1 MRWIEKLGLNFTHYW
16 WLFQENR
23 DRGVSGTW
31 GRRVSLRNA
40 TDLRLPPPRNG
51 ETTRVHVLTGR
62 QCWQR
67 GLWMLASLFH
77 ACGKAWPVTFHDD
90 GTCDRTVQA
99 ELMAVAPFAQF
110 LSRSDADGRMEK
122 KLKAFPR
129 TLSLRRSCPLLL
141 RLLDTCILFEE
152 FNQLVLS
159 CNILFFLTPK
169 ELLWWDQD
177 GSPESLF
184 LANGANLSSD
194 LLSAIDRQ
202 LGIQPVRQLNVGVGA
217 LRSGFLDLPLIENAL
232 TQIAPI
238 HSELGRAVEQA
249 LFAMLAAVKPS
260 GLLPPSYVISAG
272 QTKPATATMR
282 YYVGHAH
289 DQFHAEGLTTM
300 APHPL
305 VPVRPPAPGSLR
317 PPRLE
322 LHPSSGWL
330 SWFLPRRGSRCSAPN
345 PWARHA

>member
-1 MRWIEKLGLNFTHYW
+1 MRWIEKLGLNFNHYR
-16 WLFQENR
+16 WLLQENR
-23 DRGVSGTW
+23 DWGVSGTW
-31 GRRVSLRNA
+31 SRRASLRNA

-51 ETTRVHVLTGR
+51 ETTRVHVLTGHHS
-62 QCWQR
+62 WQR

-77 ACGKAWPVTFHDD
+77 ACGQAWPVTFHDD

-99 ELMAVAPFAQF
+99 ELTAVAPFAQF

-122 KLKAFPR
+122 KLKAFPH

-159 CNILFFLTPK
+159 CDILFFLTPK
-169 ELLWWDQD
+169 ELLWWDHD

-184 LANGANLSSD
+184 LANGANLSSE
-194 LLSAIDRQ
+194 LLPAIGHQ
-202 LGIQPVRQLNVGVGA
+202 LGIRPVRQLNSGVAA
-217 LRSGFLDLPLIENAL
+217 LRSGFLDLPLIERAL
-232 TQIAPI
+232 AQTASVHAEQ
-238 HSELGRAVEQA
+238 RWAVERA

-260 GLLPPSYVISAG
+260 GLLPSSYVISAG

-289 DQFHAEGLTTM
+289 EQFHAEGLSTM
-300 APHPL
+300 APIL
-305 VPVRPPAPGSLR
+305 
-317 PPRLE
+317 
-322 LHPSSGWL
+322 SSRFGRRR
-330 SWFLPRRGSRCSAPN
+330 PRRSTRPVWN
-345 PWARHA
+345 